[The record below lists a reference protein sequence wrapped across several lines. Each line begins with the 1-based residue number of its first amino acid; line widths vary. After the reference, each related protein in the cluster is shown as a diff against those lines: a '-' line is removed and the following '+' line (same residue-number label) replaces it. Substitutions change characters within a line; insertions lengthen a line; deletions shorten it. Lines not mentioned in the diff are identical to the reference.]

1 MMGSEA
7 QAGISDRN
15 VWIITGIA
23 ILILLLS
30 LPLAVLFGVRFTY
43 TLQTVTLGGALL
55 GAVSGI
61 VGSFAVLRKQS
72 LLGDALSHA
81 ALPGVGIAFL
91 VAGRQLWAL
100 LAGAAI
106 AGLIGVWFINL
117 VTRNTRIKQD
127 TAMGIVL
134 TGWFALGIG
143 ILAFIQQRPDASQAG
158 LDSFIF
164 GQAAA
169 MVRSDLYTLAGV
181 GAALIMVIALA
192 WKEFKL
198 ITFDPDFAAAN
209 GFPIRLITG
218 LLLAL
223 LVMTVVLG
231 LQLAGVVLMVGLL
244 IAPGV
249 AARQW
254 TNKLGQM
261 VVLAG
266 VIGAASGGAGAV
278 ASALDRDLPTGPLII
293 VFAALFVL
301 ISIFFAPGRG
311 MLWVW
316 NLRRRN
322 RTEHA
327 ADNVLKFVIEY
338 GRSHDD
344 PNKPVSWEFLE
355 GVLGS
360 SARRGIRELL
370 LSGRLSADEDGYR
383 LTPGETR
390 DIPEG
395 G

>member
-209 GFPIRLITG
+209 GFPSG
-218 LLLAL
+218 LS
-223 LVMTVVLG
+223 
-231 LQLAGVVLMVGLL
+231 
-244 IAPGV
+244 P
-249 AARQW
+249 
-254 TNKLGQM
+254 
-261 VVLAG
+261 
-266 VIGAASGGAGAV
+266 ASFW
-278 ASALDRDLPTGPLII
+278 P
-293 VFAALFVL
+293 
-301 ISIFFAPGRG
+301 
-311 MLWVW
+311 
-316 NLRRRN
+316 
-322 RTEHA
+322 
-327 ADNVLKFVIEY
+327 
-338 GRSHDD
+338 
-344 PNKPVSWEFLE
+344 
-355 GVLGS
+355 S
-360 SARRGIRELL
+360 S
-370 LSGRLSADEDGYR
+370 
-383 LTPGETR
+383 
-390 DIPEG
+390 
-395 G
+395 